1 MSSVVP
7 YHHPENSRL
16 SITYTAYELEDA
28 KSQVADLGED
38 ILSKIEECELRET
51 VYVVYMGEE
60 TPAVAEDIEYD
71 LREEVSE
78 MEWATQIIT
87 TRILG
92 LFEAIA
98 EEKYE
103 EEEERLAAY
112 KEIETDRIPE
122 ALDRVSWNGSVA
134 EVGGELLSCLILRH
148 ALPNANHRTSLA
160 MLSLYLQAI
169 SSGFEMPATATEEYD
184 WEGWVNEYIEDSKR
198 LITLRRNVPRFRYL
212 NDAGC
217 NVVERKDGLRIH
229 LPEYDLSFNHW
240 EALDE
245 YGERHRERS
254 IEFVENVLRQ
264 AGTVEL
270 RHGQPLSRSEFAD
283 CLQDMD

>member
-16 SITYTAYELEDA
+16 SIAYTAYDLEDA
-28 KSQVADLGED
+28 ESQVTNCDTD
-38 ILSKIEECELRET
+38 VLSKIEEYELHET
-51 VYVVYMGEE
+51 VYVVYKGKE
-60 TPAVAEDIEYD
+60 TPEVAEDIEYN

-78 MEWATQIIT
+78 MEWTNQIIT

-103 EEEERLAAY
+103 EEDERLAAY

-122 ALDRVSWNGSVA
+122 ALDRVSWQESVA

-169 SSGFEMPATATEEYD
+169 SSGFEMPATATEDYD

-212 NDAGC
+212 HNAGC

-229 LPEYDLSFNHW
+229 LPEYDLSYNHW

-245 YGERHRERS
+245 YGEQHTERS
-254 IEFVENVLRQ
+254 ITFVENVLRQ
-264 AGTVEL
+264 AGTTEL
-270 RHGQPLSRSEFAD
+270 RHGQPLSRNEFAER
-283 CLQDMD
+283 LQDMD